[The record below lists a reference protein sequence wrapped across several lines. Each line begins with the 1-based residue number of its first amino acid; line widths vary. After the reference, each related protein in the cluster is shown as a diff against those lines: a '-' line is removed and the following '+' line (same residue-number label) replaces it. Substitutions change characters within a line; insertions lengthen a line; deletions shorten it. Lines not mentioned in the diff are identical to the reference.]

1 MMSDMFNN
9 WQINLLLF
17 YIFTVMF
24 FQCYKLAVKHVKNDG
39 AATIALQTIAGVS
52 VLILVP
58 FFSMSWPAGIGII
71 LLLVA
76 SCVFYAINDRLQ
88 LTVRKHLE
96 VSSFSVIGQLSTVF
110 IILYGL
116 TIFHETFT
124 WAKFAGALLII
135 GANVLIFY
143 KSRKHEIEINIY
155 SILAIVASFIFATA
169 LAIDVGISKQFNLP
183 LYISLTLLIPA
194 IMIAVAGRIHP
205 RESIKEYKTNSKLFL
220 ATGIS
225 WALAIF
231 FSLRALQLGEI
242 NTVITL
248 QAVSVILNVVAAYI
262 FLKER
267 DKIKRKIAAAI
278 LIVFGVLLT
287 TL

>member
-1 MMSDMFNN
+1 MFNS
-9 WQINLLLF
+9 WQINLIFF
-17 YIFTVMF
+17 YIFTVIF
-24 FQCYKLAVKHVKNDG
+24 FQCYKLAVKNVKNDG
-39 AATIALQTIAGVS
+39 AATIALQVIAGIT

-58 FFSMSWPAGIGII
+58 FFAINWPAGIGII

-76 SCVFYAINDRLQ
+76 SCVFYAINDRMQ
-88 LTVRKHLE
+88 TTARKHLE
-96 VSSFSVIGQLSTVF
+96 VSTFSVIGQLSTVF
-110 IILYGL
+110 VILYGL
-116 TIFHETFT
+116 TLFNETFT
-124 WAKFAGALLII
+124 WLKLAGAVLII

-143 KSRKHEIEINIY
+143 QSRKHKIEINIY
-155 SILAIVASFIFATA
+155 SILAILAAFAFATA
-169 LAIDVGISKQFNLP
+169 LAIDVGISKEFNLP

-194 IMIAVAGRIHP
+194 IMIAIAGKVSP
-205 RESIKEYKTNSKLFL
+205 RQSVTEYKTNSKLFL

-225 WALAIF
+225 WALSIF
-231 FSLRALQLGEI
+231 FSLRAFQLGEM

-248 QAVSVILNVVAAYI
+248 EAVVVILNVLAAYI

-267 DKIKRKIAAAI
+267 GKIKRKIAGAI